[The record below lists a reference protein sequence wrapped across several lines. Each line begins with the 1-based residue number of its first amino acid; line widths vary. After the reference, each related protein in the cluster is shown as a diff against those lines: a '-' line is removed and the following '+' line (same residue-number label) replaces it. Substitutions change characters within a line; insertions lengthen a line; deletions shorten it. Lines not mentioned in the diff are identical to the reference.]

1 MQIVISQSII
11 NRLRVVCRC
20 LVAKNSFP
28 LGGFQIVIVRPTP
41 HPKPVLFRL
50 TVGVRSMVDIV
61 LHFCVARDAN
71 PRRRLHFQTPFF
83 ERNQK
88 YIASMLFFRV
98 WQFANFRACFALVTL
113 FDEEQI
119 RDAIPDRFEGC
130 GQFRVAL
137 LDLHLARRVR
147 RVAPRIFR
155 VLAGRF
161 INAWPYQRVG

>member
-20 LVAKNSFP
+20 SVAKNSFP
-28 LGGFQIVIVRPTP
+28 LGGFQIVVVRPTP
-41 HPKPVLFRL
+41 HEMRPKPVLFRL
-50 TVGVRSMVDIV
+50 TVAFRSMVDIV

-71 PRRRLHFQTPFF
+71 PKRELHFQTPFS

-98 WQFANFRACFALVTL
+98 WQCANFRACFVLVTL
-113 FDEEQI
+113 FVEERI

-130 GQFRVAL
+130 GPCRVAL
-137 LDLHLARRVR
+137 LDLHLTRQVR
-147 RVAPRIFR
+147 RVAPRIFH

-161 INAWPYQRVG
+161 INW

>member
-20 LVAKNSFP
+20 SVAKNSFP
-28 LGGFQIVIVRPTP
+28 LGGFQIVVVRPTP

-50 TVGVRSMVDIV
+50 TVAFRSTVDIV

-71 PRRRLHFQTPFF
+71 PKRGLHFQTPFF

-98 WQFANFRACFALVTL
+98 RRFANFRACFVLVTL
-113 FDEEQI
+113 FDEERI
-119 RDAIPDRFEGC
+119 PDAILDRFEVC
-130 GQFRVAL
+130 GQFRLAL
-137 LDLHLARRVR
+137 LDLHLTRQVR
-147 RVAPRIFR
+147 RVTPRIFR
-155 VLAGRF
+155 VLTGRF
-161 INAWPYQRVG
+161 INW